1 MVVAVWIS
9 IFGPTYSL
17 SATQSTYPA
26 AKSHQQQRM
35 MYVNPQRNSPAHNH
49 RLTRT
54 PRGLPASYT
63 RLARNDLVA
72 ADLARRALLAAPRC
86 PLRAAHHRGNR
97 HRGGPVPGCEYDGK
111 SSGVMSERRDGDGK
125 PQAETGTTAA
135 GGTGGAERRRQAT
148 GGMKANNKKK
158 RKKDKST
165 RCSPTAQLSSLAS
178 ISFAPV
184 KLAVHRP
191 RPVSQPAQTL
201 TPSRP
206 SGTTATPLPPSWSV
220 RSRTRQQSRV
230 PLFAI
235 VAAQLGRAGHQLWIR
250 CLEFGLRDLSLFHQ

>member
-1 MVVAVWIS
+1 MIFGGECVVWGGPMLVALRVGMLRRTDAVTVAGTGAVVIADAGVSTSNRLGTKCHGRCERVMVVAVWIS

-97 HRGGPVPGCEYDGK
+97 HRGDQ
-111 SSGVMSERRDGDGK
+111 SLGVNMMGRV
-125 PQAETGTTAA
+125 A
-135 GGTGGAERRRQAT
+135 G
-148 GGMKANNKKK
+148 
-158 RKKDKST
+158 
-165 RCSPTAQLSSLAS
+165 
-178 ISFAPV
+178 
-184 KLAVHRP
+184 
-191 RPVSQPAQTL
+191 
-201 TPSRP
+201 
-206 SGTTATPLPPSWSV
+206 
-220 RSRTRQQSRV
+220 
-230 PLFAI
+230 
-235 VAAQLGRAGHQLWIR
+235 
-250 CLEFGLRDLSLFHQ
+250 